1 MKLQKHIK
9 EVIITI
15 SVISIT
21 AGAYA
26 ALSTVTNGDPLTDTV
41 WNSMVADVNNN
52 TDKLTNISSNGG
64 NVGIGNSSPEGKLDI
79 NGTTVFRGN
88 VGFNGTN
95 PTTSTTTNDGFRI
108 RTDENYLGVGFDYTI
123 FEKTDTNAPDPDG
136 GIAFTNVGNDGVID
150 TSMSIKGN
158 GNIGMG
164 TTIPEQKLHVVGN
177 TKVTGNT
184 YNQGNIY
191 LNNAAPTTFYQ
202 DTDHRSAMI
211 HVNSNLFYIL
221 RGCGTNSDTRC
232 QYNSAWPLYINLEN
246 NNAHFGGNLYG
257 LSYNTSS
264 DKRLKKNI
272 NTLDNSLEKVSKLR
286 GVSFDWKTTGEKEIG
301 LIAQEVEEVYPDLV
315 DTDEKGMK
323 SVKYSNLVAPMIESI
338 KELKKQNEDL
348 QKRLEILE
356 NK

>member
-21 AGAYA
+21 AWAYA

-52 TDKLTNISSNGG
+52 TDKLTNISSNGW
-64 NVGIGNSSPEGKLDI
+64 NVWIGNSSPEWKLDI
-79 NGTTVFRGN
+79 NWTTVFRWN
-88 VGFNGTN
+88 VWFNWTN
-95 PTTSTTTNDGFRI
+95 PTTSTTTNDWFRI
-108 RTDENYLGVGFDYTI
+108 RTDENYLWVWFDYTI
-123 FEKTDTNAPDPDG
+123 FEKTDTNAPDPDWW
-136 GIAFTNVGNDGVID
+136 IAFTNVGNDWVID
-150 TSMSIKGN
+150 TSMSIKWN
-158 GNIGMG
+158 GNIWMW
-164 TTIPEQKLHVVGN
+164 TTIPEQKLHVVWN
-177 TKVTGNT
+177 TKVTWNT
-184 YNQGNIY
+184 YNQWNIY

-221 RGCGTNSDTRC
+221 RWCGTNSDTRC

-246 NNAHFGGNLYG
+246 NNAHFWGNLYG

-286 GVSFDWKTTGEKEIG
+286 WVSFDWKTTWEKEIW